1 MVEEAFGISA
11 RGSPI
16 LLHSVAP
23 RAASLAS
30 AANRSMP
37 LSLSKPH
44 AVPVLLHVTDW
55 VSARRASNAAHG
67 VSASTPTP
75 YGSLTIL
82 TAPAIT
88 LALASSIL
96 SGTEPSTG
104 ARSTA
109 P

>member
-1 MVEEAFGISA
+1 MVEAAFGSA
-11 RGSPI
+11 PRGSPI

-23 RAASLAS
+23 RAGFLAS
-30 AANRSMP
+30 AANRSRP
-37 LSLSKPH
+37 LSLSKPQ
-44 AVPVLLHVTDW
+44 AVPVRVQVTDW
-55 VSARRASNAAHG
+55 VSAWRASNAAHG

-75 YGSLTIL
+75 YGKRTIL

>member
-1 MVEEAFGISA
+1 MVEAAFGSWP

-23 RAASLAS
+23 RAGFLAS

-37 LSLSKPH
+37 LSLSKPQ
-44 AVPVLLHVTDW
+44 AVPVLLQVTDW
-55 VSARRASNAAHG
+55 VSAWRASNAAHG

-75 YGSLTIL
+75 YGNLTIL
-82 TAPAIT
+82 TAPPIT
-88 LALASSIL
+88 LAFVSSIL
-96 SGTEPSTG
+96 SGTEPSTDT
-104 ARSTA
+104 RRIA